1 MFAKLQILQPSG
13 TPVAMSATAFTA
25 DGTALLMPDAPI
37 TVSVLLLRVDLS
49 FTLTK
54 NAPLTPVGGLGGVY
68 QWSVQFTAGDGIPPG
83 LYALYALAYDGGG
96 TLVGQ
101 AEINLL
107 VGVSAPESEKKKKKK
122 DKKAAKAK

>member
-1 MFAKLQILQPSG
+1 MFAKLQILQPDG
-13 TPVAMSATAFTA
+13 APTVHTATAFTA

-54 NAPLTPVGGLGGVY
+54 NAPLTPVGGLAGVY
-68 QWSVQFTAGDGIPPG
+68 QWSVQFTATDGIPPG
-83 LYALYALAYDGGG
+83 AYALYALAYDFGG

-107 VGVSAPESEKKKKKK
+107 VGVAVPEKKKKKK
-122 DKKAAKAK
+122 DKKAAKVK

>member
-1 MFAKLQILQPSG
+1 MFAKLQILQPDGSP
-13 TPVAMSATAFTA
+13 TIHTATAFTA
-25 DGTALLMPDAPI
+25 DGTALLMPDGPI

-54 NAPLTPVGGLGGVY
+54 NAPLTPVGGLAGVY
-68 QWSVQFTAGDGIPPG
+68 QWSVQFTAADGIPPG
-83 LYALYALAYDGGG
+83 AYALYALAYDSGG

-122 DKKAAKAK
+122 GKKAAKVK

>member
-13 TPVAMSATAFTA
+13 TPIASSGTAFTA

-54 NAPLTPVGGLGGVY
+54 NAPLTPVAGLPGVY
-68 QWSVQFTAGDGIPPG
+68 QWSVQFTASDGVPAG
-83 LYALYALAYDGGG
+83 AYALYALAYDGGG
-96 TLVGQ
+96 SLVGQ
-101 AEINLL
+101 TEENLL
-107 VGVSAPESEKKKKKK
+107 VGLTGPETEKKKKKK
-122 DKKAAKAK
+122 GKKAKVK

>member
-1 MFAKLQILQPSG
+1 MFVKLQILEPNGSPNPTTG
-13 TPVAMSATAFTA
+13 TTFTA
-25 DGTALLMPDAPI
+25 DGTALCMPDGAI
-37 TVSVLLLRVDLS
+37 TVSVLLLRVDLG

-83 LYALYALAYDGGG
+83 HYALYALAYDAGG

-101 AEINLL
+101 AEINLA
-107 VGVSAPESEKKKKKK
+107 VGVPPAEKKKKKK
-122 DKKAAKAK
+122 GKKAAKVK